1 MYMQSR
7 LRRRLKRSGEVF
19 TVLLAAFVVL
29 APRLDQ
35 WGVLEQVLT
44 RLV

>member
-1 MYMQSR
+1 MYMQTR
-7 LRRRLKRSGEVF
+7 LRRRLKRSGEVL

-35 WGVLEQVLT
+35 WGMLEQLVN